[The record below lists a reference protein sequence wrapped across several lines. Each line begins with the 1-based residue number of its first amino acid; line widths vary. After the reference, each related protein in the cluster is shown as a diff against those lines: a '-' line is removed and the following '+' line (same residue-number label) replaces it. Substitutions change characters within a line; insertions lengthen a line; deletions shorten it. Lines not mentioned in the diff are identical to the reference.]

1 MEYLANKEV
10 RAGSSFT
17 NTNTNT
23 NLMKYLANKEVRV
36 GSSLPRR
43 VAWALVRSTP
53 GNLFVIEWLEK
64 SNCCIVQGWA

>member
-1 MEYLANKEV
+1 MRYLANEEI

-23 NLMKYLANKEVRV
+23 NTNLIKYLANKEVRV

-53 GNLFVIEWLEK
+53 GNLFAI
-64 SNCCIVQGWA
+64 